1 MVFLFAI
8 CTALSVTLLAVG
20 AVSITSGQSRV
31 VKKRLAALRGGDLT
45 YRELQERRRR
55 EAKRERL
62 QRLLEAVGERVGG
75 EDEERGAGN
84 RQMLVHAGYRSPRAP
99 AIFMG
104 SRIACAAVFAGLASA
119 GLGFLQLPAS
129 RVLLWTVVA
138 AGAGFFLPFLFVRH
152 RMRARQEEL
161 MKTLPDM
168 LDLLVVCV
176 ESGLGLNQAL
186 MRVAEEID
194 HVSPAMSDELTVV
207 NLEIRA
213 GKPRQEALKNMG
225 ERTGLSDVRALITM
239 LIQTDR
245 FGTSV
250 ADALRVHAETLRDI
264 RMQRAEEK
272 AAKVGAKLVFPLVF
286 FVVPAFTVVILGPG
300 VIQIMDMFDTFF

>member
-1 MVFLFAI
+1 MVFLFALF
-8 CTALSVTLLAVG
+8 TAVSVTLLAVG
-20 AVSITSGQSRV
+20 AVTITQGQSRV

-55 EAKRERL
+55 EAKRERV
-62 QRLLEAVGERVGG
+62 QNLLEALGQKVSA
-75 EDEERGAGN
+75 EDERGAGT
-84 RQMLVHAGYRSPRAP
+84 QQLLVQAGYRSARAP
-99 AIFMG
+99 SIFIG
-104 SRIACAAVFAGLASA
+104 ARVLCAALFSA
-119 GLGFLQLPAS
+119 LTATSLGFLGWTAGD
-129 RVLLWTVVA
+129 VLLWTVIA
-138 AGAGFFLPFLFVRH
+138 AGAGFFAPFLYVRQ
-152 RMRARQEEL
+152 RMRKRQEEL

-186 MRVAEEID
+186 VRVAEEID
-194 HVSPAMSDELTVV
+194 HISSAMSDELMVV

-213 GKPRQEALKNMG
+213 GKPREEALKNMG
-225 ERTGLSDVRALITM
+225 ERTGLSDIRALITM

-250 ADALRVHAETLRDI
+250 ADALRVHADTLRTV

-286 FVVPAFTVVILGPG
+286 FVFPAFTVVILGPG
-300 VIQIMDMFDTFF
+300 VIGIMDMFDTFF